1 MIAFRFPLVV
11 VVVVLAGMCW
21 QGRDLRAAEAA
32 GGEFK
37 LVANLAYK
45 SGAGLSEYEQQRC
58 KLDLVLP
65 VGRTNFGTLVWF
77 HGGGLTGGSKSEG
90 FAKQLARAFGVAVAS
105 ANYRLSPQATYP
117 AYLEDA
123 AAAVAWVCK
132 NIAAHGGDTQ
142 RVFVGGHSAGAYLT
156 SMVGLDVRHLAKHGL
171 DAGELAGLIP
181 VSGQT
186 MTHFTVRTERG
197 LGKNNLTADEAAPI
211 FHVRAETP
219 PMLMIMGD
227 HDWPARAEE
236 NQYFVAA
243 MKVAGNKGV
252 TYRQFTDR
260 THGTIGSKL
269 VEAGD
274 PAGEAVR
281 AFIAECGKWRAG
293 K

>member
-1 MIAFRFPLVV
+1 METQLRSGGRRVVCRATPPYRRRPRLRVRAASRRPDRGWGEDAPPLAAEDGCGTGLWQRVNAPFTVGVVNELGAGRGACYTRAMIAFRFPLVV

-65 VGRTNFGTLVWF
+65 VGRTNFATLVWL

-105 ANYRLSPQATYP
+105 ANYRLSPLATYP
-117 AYLEDA
+117 AYLDDA
-123 AAAVAWVCK
+123 AAAVAWVQG
-132 NIAAHGGDTQ
+132 NIAAHGGDTN

-156 SMVGLDVRHLAKHGL
+156 SMVGLDARHLAKHGL
-171 DAGELAGLIP
+171 GAGALAGLIA

-186 MTHFTVRTERG
+186 MTHFTVRT
-197 LGKNNLTADEAAPI
+197 
-211 FHVRAETP
+211 
-219 PMLMIMGD
+219 
-227 HDWPARAEE
+227 
-236 NQYFVAA
+236 
-243 MKVAGNKGV
+243 
-252 TYRQFTDR
+252 
-260 THGTIGSKL
+260 
-269 VEAGD
+269 
-274 PAGEAVR
+274 
-281 AFIAECGKWRAG
+281 
-293 K
+293 